1 MPVHPVGVPEDVLS
15 RTLLVI
21 RGRYDFAVDGGAQG
35 TKAITTGIPIPSG
48 ATIVGGYVD
57 VITQCTGATATI
69 ACQVEA
75 ANDILTAVAIAS
87 WTTGRKNVL
96 PAPTNGALTASTAVR
111 TTAARNISIVIAT
124 ADLTAGKFDVV
135 LYVVPPVA

>member
-35 TKAITTGIPIPSG
+35 TKAITTGTPIPSG

-69 ACQVEA
+69 ACQVES

-96 PAPTNGALTASTAVR
+96 PAPTDRKGQGMETRIS
-111 TTAARNISIVIAT
+111 AR
-124 ADLTAGKFDVV
+124 
-135 LYVVPPVA
+135 PMR